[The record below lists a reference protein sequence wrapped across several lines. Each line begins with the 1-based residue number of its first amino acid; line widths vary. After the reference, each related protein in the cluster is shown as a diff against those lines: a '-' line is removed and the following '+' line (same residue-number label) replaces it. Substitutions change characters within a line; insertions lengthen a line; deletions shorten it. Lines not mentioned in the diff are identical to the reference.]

1 MLKKRHRYIVQ
12 WRYDQMKMWF
22 WGAPVLK
29 SYGFSFRRKK
39 QALKYVFKM
48 LARNS
53 NNSAWRIV
61 EWDTSLDTYQVVFET
76 SIDKVPL
83 SEYNLKQFTAEEI
96 KKYYKEPIHTTGKRE
111 K

>member
-1 MLKKRHRYIVQ
+1 
-12 WRYDQMKMWF
+12 MKMWF
-22 WGAPVLK
+22 WGVPRLK

-53 NNSAWRIV
+53 NCCPWRIV
-61 EWDTSLDTYQVVFET
+61 EWDTALDTYQIVFET

-83 SEYNLKQFTAEEI
+83 REYNLKQFTNEEI
-96 KKYYKEPIHTTGKRE
+96 KKYYKEPIVIDCKKRRRKDE
-111 K
+111 KII